1 MISCNF
7 IEIYRNEPS
16 LWFIKSKDYS
26 NREVKNAAYGK
37 LVNKLREIDPS
48 ANKDTVV
55 KKINNLRSSYNKELK
70 KCKRLIKVRGAVQ
83 TPFIRQNSHIFI

>member
-1 MISCNF
+1 M
-7 IEIYRNEPS
+7 
-16 LWFIKSKDYS
+16 
-26 NREVKNAAYGK
+26 KNAAYGK

-70 KCKRLIKVRGAVQ
+70 KVQASNKSSGAVQ